1 MNPPIEEDFFQQ
13 YESQYV
19 TDLSGALIRVEDAT
33 RADLQT
39 FYTLTIDGREVKDV
53 PKAVPARDDQGNV
66 IRDAEGQVKP
76 RLTTV
81 YDAVTWRY
89 RDDPNADFGPPD
101 PKNPVPVLCHQNH
114 QRPIGV
120 CRVCSCLT
128 VKSGRVGEKLIPS
141 CQHPIVNGMEVHTVA
156 SLVNVKTPTG
166 KEPEPAG
173 MYLRKS
179 VKVLLELLAANSLH
193 EEQPT
198 NDRRYRNEL
207 LDLCKRFGIPIKAAG
222 DRRVSIGTNFFRRSP
237 DPNKI
242 DNSSEVIK
250 VDHNNCILCDRC
262 VRGCSEVKPFKII
275 GHTGFG
281 NKATISFDLGDPMSE
296 SNCVRCGECTVS
308 CPTGALTFKGS
319 VYWPDPANPKTKR
332 DPWADEPM
340 TPKPQT
346 VPAEKLVRVKLYEGV
361 PYAFLKWNEGAVGEV
376 SAAPGTVLCKQ
387 GEYGSTAFQI
397 LEGGVEVVGP
407 QGQIFVTLQPKDV
420 IVGEMAVMAHEP
432 RAATLRV
439 APSGA
444 KLWVIKRNML
454 HMLQRNRAA
463 RETLRPI
470 YRARA
475 LSSYLR
481 SGMLFE
487 KILNNEQNDL
497 CIKFLAARKD
507 VRYVQVDPG
516 QAVFQQNNEA
526 DSFYVIAKGHVTI
539 EEKKPGGH
547 VITRNYL
554 GRGRSF
560 GEIGLLSKLYD
571 EVGEIVDDK
580 MPGKRGRRTQ
590 TCAALD
596 HVELVKISAEAF
608 AELLNNNPEIKSKVI
623 AKAREMLL
631 SPPPPVGN
639 DMGAFVK
646 KDVGLYQGQK
656 LMVLDLNRCT
666 RCQECVKAC
675 AETHGGVTRLVLEG
689 NRFGKYL
696 VPSAC
701 RSCYDPACLTGCPVD
716 AIHRRPADASKGAK
730 SLAIFIED
738 HCIGCS
744 LCATN
749 CPFGSIHMLEKEDA
763 PGSFRW
769 VYQGRRAATNC
780 DLCESLDGD
789 PRCVKRCP
797 HEAAIRTP
805 GIEFAKMVEL
815 KPLGP
820 APAK

>member
-1 MNPPIEEDFFQQ
+1 MQPPVQEDFFQQ

-19 TDLSGALIRVEDAT
+19 TDLNDTLIRVEDAT

-39 FYTLTIDGREVKDV
+39 FYTLTIDGQKVENV

-66 IRDAEGQVKP
+66 VRDADGQVKP

-89 RDDPNADFGPPD
+89 RDDPDANFAGPD

-114 QRPIGV
+114 MRAIGV

-128 VKSGRVGEKLIPS
+128 VKNQRVGEKLIPS

-156 SLVNVKTPTG
+156 STVPVKTPTG
-166 KEPEPAG
+166 KEPEEAG
-173 MYLRKS
+173 KFLSKS

-193 EEQPT
+193 EEQRT
-198 NDRRYRNEL
+198 SERRYRNEL
-207 LDLCKRFGIPIKAAG
+207 LDLCERFGIPIKSAG
-222 DRRVSIGTNFFRRSP
+222 DRKVSIGTAFFRRTP
-237 DPNKI
+237 DPAKT
-242 DNSSEVIK
+242 DNSSRVIK

-262 VRGCSEVKPFKII
+262 VRGCSEVKPFTIV

-281 NKATISFDLGDPMSE
+281 NKARISFDLGAPMGE
-296 SNCVRCGECTVS
+296 SNCVSCGECTVS
-308 CPTGALTFKGS
+308 CPTGALQFKGS
-319 VYWPDPANPKTKR
+319 VYWPDPAKPETKR
-332 DPWADEPM
+332 DPWADEPL

-346 VPAEKLVRVKLYEGV
+346 VPAEVLEKHPLYAGV
-361 PYAFLKWNEGAVGEV
+361 PYSFLKWNEGAVGELKPE
-376 SAAPGTVLCKQ
+376 AGAILCTQ

-397 LEGGVEVVGP
+397 LEGAIEVLVGP
-407 QGQIFVTLQPKDV
+407 NKVQVATLQPKDV

-432 RAATLRV
+432 RTATLRV
-439 APSGA
+439 AQGGA
-444 KLWVIKRNML
+444 RLWVIKRNML

-463 RETLRPI
+463 REVLRPI
-470 YRARA
+470 YRTRA

-481 SGMLFE
+481 SGLLFAQ
-487 KILNNEQNDL
+487 ILTDEQNGL
-497 CIKFLAARKD
+497 CSKFLAERKD

-516 QAVFQQNNEA
+516 QAVFLQNNEA
-526 DSFYVIAKGHVTI
+526 DSFYVIAKGHVTV
-539 EEKKPGGH
+539 EEKKPSGH
-547 VITRNYL
+547 VIVQNYL

-560 GEIGLLSKLYD
+560 GEIGLLSRLYD
-571 EVGEIVDDK
+571 EVGEAVEAK
-580 MPGKRGRRTQ
+580 WPGKRGRRTQ

-596 HVELVKISAEAF
+596 HVELVKVSGEAF
-608 AELLNNNPEIKSKVI
+608 AELLERNPEIKNKVI
-623 AKAREMLL
+623 AKALELL
-631 SPPPPVGN
+631 RTPPPAVGN
-639 DMGAFVK
+639 DMTAFVEK
-646 KDVGLYQGQK
+646 NVALYQGQK

-675 AETHGGVTRLVLEG
+675 ADSHHGVTRLVLEG

-716 AIHRRPADASKGAK
+716 AIHRRPADTSRGAR

-738 HCIGCS
+738 HCIGCG
-744 LCATN
+744 LCANN
-749 CPFGSIHMLEKEDA
+749 CPFGSIHMLRKEDA
-763 PGSFRW
+763 PGSFGW
-769 VYQGRRAATNC
+769 VYQGARAATNC

-797 HEAAIRTP
+797 HEAAIRET
-805 GIEFAKMVEL
+805 GVKFASRVDL
-815 KPLGP
+815 KPLGS
-820 APAK
+820 AT